1 MNSSDF
7 SSELKRLLSER
18 ARGCC
23 EYCLSQVD
31 YSPDPF
37 SVEHIN
43 PRSRGGTE
51 ELENLAF
58 SCLGCNYKKFTA
70 VDAIDP
76 VTKQRV
82 PLFHPR
88 RNRWREHFAWNEVF
102 TLVQGLTPTGRAT
115 IARLD
120 LNRKGLINLRE
131 VLVASGKHPP
141 QINW

>member
-1 MNSSDF
+1 MSKPNLSA
-7 SSELKRLLSER
+7 ELKHLLFER

-23 EYCLSQVD
+23 EYCLSQVNF
-31 YSPDPF
+31 SPDPF

-58 SCLGCNYKKFTA
+58 SCLGCNFIKSTA

-76 VTKQRV
+76 VTNVRV

-88 RNRWREHFAWNEVF
+88 LDRWNEHFAWNEDF
-102 TLVQGLTPTGRAT
+102 TLVQGLTPTGRAS
-115 IARLD
+115 IVRLD
-120 LNRKGLINLRE
+120 LNREGLINLRE

-141 QINW
+141 EINW